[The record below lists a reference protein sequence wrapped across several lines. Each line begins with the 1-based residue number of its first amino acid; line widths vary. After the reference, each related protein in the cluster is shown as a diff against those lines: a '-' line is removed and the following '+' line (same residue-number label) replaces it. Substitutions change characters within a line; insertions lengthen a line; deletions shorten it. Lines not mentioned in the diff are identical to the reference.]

1 MSLQSENRNLS
12 TNLSSRDEETANLKL
27 TCQKLD
33 EKLRIRDQEVT
44 MWVTLL
50 PRHKHDARWMDC
62 TRFALGVFESLKL
75 TKTTLREWSDG
86 NKKYVD
92 ARRHLF
98 KQTNATDC
106 QF

>member
-44 MWVTLL
+44 M
-50 PRHKHDARWMDC
+50 
-62 TRFALGVFESLKL
+62 
-75 TKTTLREWSDG
+75 
-86 NKKYVD
+86 
-92 ARRHLF
+92 
-98 KQTNATDC
+98 
-106 QF
+106 